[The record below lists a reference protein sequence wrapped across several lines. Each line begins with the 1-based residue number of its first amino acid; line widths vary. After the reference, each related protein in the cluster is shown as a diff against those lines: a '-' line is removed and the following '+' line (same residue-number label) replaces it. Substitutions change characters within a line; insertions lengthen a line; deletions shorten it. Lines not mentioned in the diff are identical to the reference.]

1 MARLERDFQAKLI
14 KDLKRLFPGC
24 IVLKND
30 AQYRQGIPDI
40 TILYG
45 QRWAT
50 LETKRGTKS
59 ATQPLQPYYVD
70 RMNQMSFS
78 SFINPE
84 NRQEVLDA
92 LQTAL
97 RA

>member
-59 ATQPLQPYYVD
+59 AARPLQPYYVD
-70 RMNQMSFS
+70 RMNRMSFS